1 MIKYKMIEKIGNNAK
16 KNRPTS
22 QSITKAMT
30 TDPILK
36 NGALINKRMT
46 IAKAS

>member
-1 MIKYKMIEKIGNNAK
+1 MIKNKMMEKIGNNAK

-30 TDPILK
+30 TEPMLK